1 MEDYV
6 KIKVGNL
13 QAGIIGLKAVLSELA
28 ARPGD
33 IPEEQIG
40 AIIRERLAGKNYFAP
55 AAAEVYERAFL
66 REYRKHLGLPV
77 AADGDEVLS
86 IKVLGPGCPRCRQL
100 RDTVMQILARHE
112 LTADFEYITDPLAIA
127 EHGVV
132 LTPALIVNDEI
143 KASGTVPSPAQLTP
157 WLVPGGDGVIQR

>member
-6 KIKVGNL
+6 KIRIGNL
-13 QAGIIGLKAVLSELA
+13 QAGIIGLKAVLSELTEH
-28 ARPGD
+28 PGD

-40 AIIRERLAGKNYFAP
+40 AVIRERLVGTNYFAP
-55 AAAEVYERAFL
+55 AAAEAYERAFL

-77 AADGDEVLS
+77 PAEGNEVLS

-100 RDTVMQILARHE
+100 KDTVMQILGRHQVV
-112 LTADFEYITDPLAIA
+112 ADFEYITDPLVIA

-132 LTPALIVNDEI
+132 LTPAVVINDEV
-143 KASGTVPSPAQLTP
+143 KTSGTIPNTSQLESWIVPRP
-157 WLVPGGDGVIQR
+157 D